1 MATIKKKLFG
11 EVIGRYGDWVGRVRY
26 GKYYI
31 ASRPSKYRM
40 SKAPPEVDK
49 RNRFKVNGLFA
60 KAIKENELLY
70 KTWYI
75 NRAPATTAYNK
86 ICKVNFK
93 RCGTERPAAD
103 NLITPPGGFGLEITG
118 AEAFDDR
125 IEVDLV
131 PFEIMENEKR
141 VVFSMIVS
149 FYEPKDKNSQPFVAK
164 VIKDYRLDDLKLF
177 FLFNSVDEQIAKR
190 YNKRTVFLAVVT
202 EDANGNMVRFSDTVA
217 KDL

>member
-31 ASRPSKYRM
+31 ASRPSRYRM
-40 SKAPPEVDK
+40 SKAPHEVDK

-60 KAIKENELLY
+60 KAIKENNLLY

-93 RCGTERPAAD
+93 RCGTDRPTAD
-103 NLITPPGGFGLEITG
+103 NLITPPGGFGLRITG
-118 AEAFDDR
+118 AEAFDER
-125 IEVDLV
+125 IEVELV

-141 VVFSMIVS
+141 VVFTMIVS
-149 FYEPKDKNSQPFVAK
+149 FHEPKRKEYDPFTAK
-164 VIKDYRLDDLKLF
+164 VIKNYDLDDLKLS
-177 FLFNSVDEQIAKR
+177 FLFDLIDKQIAKD
-190 YNKRTVFLAVVT
+190 YHKRTIFIAVIT
-202 EDANGNMVRFSDTVA
+202 EGENGNVVRWSDTVA
-217 KDL
+217 REL